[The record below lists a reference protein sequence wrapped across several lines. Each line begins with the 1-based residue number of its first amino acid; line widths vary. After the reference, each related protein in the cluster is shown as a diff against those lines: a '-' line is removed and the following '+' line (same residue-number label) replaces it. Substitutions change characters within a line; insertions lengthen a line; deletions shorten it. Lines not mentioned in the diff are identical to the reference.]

1 MNSYPVT
8 ITETLQCTIEI
19 EAESREEAAAL
30 AEAQWNS
37 GDHILDADHFK
48 GVNFSVSEVVMKQ
61 NRQPKRS
68 FFSAR

>member
-1 MNSYPVT
+1 MNNYPVT
-8 ITETLQCTIEI
+8 ITETLQCTIEV
-19 EAESREEAAAL
+19 EANSREEAAEL
-30 AEAQWNS
+30 TEAQWNN